1 MDFQSRLG
9 LLISQ
14 LSFLPTITFYFRLAS
29 INMFVCVTCDNFLG
43 RAPKNVQEL
52 EEGLPAAAFAQCPNP
67 ARIRLILRECYSLLA
82 VDGDANPTLEQR
94 LASGWSAAYSLHT
107 WLEFPGIIDVCQTS

>member
-1 MDFQSRLG
+1 
-9 LLISQ
+9 
-14 LSFLPTITFYFRLAS
+14 
-29 INMFVCVTCDNFLG
+29 MFVCVTCDNYLG

-94 LASGWSAAYSLHT
+94 QASGWSAAYSLHT
-107 WLEFPGIIDVCQTS
+107 WMEFPGIIDVCQTSLIFSFQL